1 MDVLSNSKAFTP
13 SLTSSGYGSEAI
25 STQTLSSEDSSSVKS
40 MNVDEL
46 NDLENKL
53 ISGLH
58 FKKSRL
64 HDGFDG
70 DHAGESTGKHSHVIG
85 GTDVPDN
92 QSSLEQKSN
101 AGDELTEFG
110 ESNNEKV
117 GEETSDIPNVSGKKL
132 GGDDVIMNLKSDDDI
147 AKSSA
152 DVSLDFYSE
161 SAMTELEGISDA
173 REDATFSSSADVS
186 FSTPVKPSSTAGEFH
201 HSQTLGTESTDADST
216 NSPQINIHLAGGGSA
231 ASDGGTSTGTSGGK
245 PRIRGGNRTSG
256 KSAPMKATYR
266 PASMNLDAAAAGDVQ
281 GGSSCEDLYS
291 GLWSFILWLM
301 ANI

>member
-1 MDVLSNSKAFTP
+1 MDALSNSKAFTP

-25 STQTLSSEDSSSVKS
+25 SMQTLSSEDSSSVQS

-53 ISGLH
+53 VGSSLH

-70 DHAGESTGKHSHVIG
+70 DHGNAGGESTGKHSHVIG
-85 GTDVPDN
+85 GGADVPDN
-92 QSSLEQKSN
+92 QSSLEERKSN
-101 AGDELTEFG
+101 PGGELTEFG
-110 ESNNEKV
+110 TSNNEKV
-117 GEETSDIPNVSGKKL
+117 GEETSDVQKISGRKL
-132 GGDDVIMNLKSDDDI
+132 RGDDVVVNSKVDDDV

-161 SAMTELEGISDA
+161 SAMTELEGISNG
-173 REDATFSSSADVS
+173 REDATFSSSANAS
-186 FSTPVKPSSTAGEFH
+186 FSTPVKTSSTSGEFCRD
-201 HSQTLGTESTDADST
+201 QTPGPENADAVST
-216 NSPQINIHLAGGGSA
+216 NSPQISIHLNAEGSA
-231 ASDGGTSTGTSGGK
+231 ASEGGTSTGTSGGK

-266 PASMNLDAAAAGDVQ
+266 PASMNLDAMAAGDVQ

-291 GLWSFILWLM
+291 GL
-301 ANI
+301 